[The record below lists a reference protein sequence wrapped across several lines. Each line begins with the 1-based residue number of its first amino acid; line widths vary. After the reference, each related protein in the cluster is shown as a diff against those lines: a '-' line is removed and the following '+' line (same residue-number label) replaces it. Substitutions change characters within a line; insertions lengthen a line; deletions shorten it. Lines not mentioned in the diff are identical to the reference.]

1 MNERIERIQW
11 IEPRE
16 VAQER
21 AEQAHQSA
29 RDLYAQLACKPI
41 PLGMAA
47 VFGSLALAPESA
59 FAVGMGVAAILVG
72 ACVPLALLP
81 KMPRA
86 SKSAAPEITCVLDSV
101 RAIPQARDFVSPGVF
116 WEQARAFE
124 IVDHPTLVG
133 IRRLVIHSHDGQSAH
148 FHFRPS
154 QVSEDDLRTFVGARI
169 AEPTAQR
176 LLRRVQY

>member
-16 VAQER
+16 VAAER
-21 AEQAHQSA
+21 AEQARQST

-41 PLGMAA
+41 PLGIGA

-59 FAVGMGVAAILVG
+59 FAVGLGVAAILAG
-72 ACVPLALLP
+72 ACAPLAFLP
-81 KMPRA
+81 KAVNA
-86 SKSAAPEITCVLDSV
+86 SKAPEITCVLDSA
-101 RAIPQARDFVSPGVF
+101 RAIPQSRDFVSPGVF
-116 WEQARAFE
+116 WEAARGFE
-124 IVDHPTLVG
+124 IVDHPAIAG
-133 IRRLVIHSHDGQSAH
+133 IRRLVIHRHDGSSAH
-148 FHFRPS
+148 FHFRPG
-154 QVSEDDLRTFVGARI
+154 QVSEDDIRAFVGARI